1 MGTGQFADDPPADQD
16 AHDQGDHCGEA
27 LQLSQEPVIERSHGD
42 LDFSARGHEIIGVTA
57 LGQLEIETDQAAQ
70 PRVRVV
76 RHARRGTI
84 RNHRARVEVLAVLGS
99 DGLGQIHRELLLDLV
114 DIAAAQALDR
124 AGAIFREF
132 LLADH
137 LTALLCTGPQ

>member
-1 MGTGQFADDPPADQD
+1 MGSGQFADDPPADQD
-16 AHDQGDHCGEA
+16 AHDQGDHRGEA
-27 LQLSQEPVIERSHGD
+27 LQLAQEPVIEGPHGD
-42 LDFSARGHEIIGVTA
+42 LDFSARGHEIIGLTA

-76 RHARRGTI
+76 RHARRGTL
-84 RNHRARVEVLAVLGS
+84 RHHRVVEVLAVLGS
-99 DGLGQIHRELLLDLV
+99 GGLGQIHQVLLLDLV

-132 LLADH
+132 LLADR
-137 LTALLCTGPQ
+137 LTALPYTGLQ